1 MKLVNHQNLTQ
12 VIRDF
17 NVSRFLASILYRMS
31 MLHPDTLNLDLEIL
45 PEDDAMRISGLTHIR
60 DYINKDEQN
69 KLLDIIDQAEWSP
82 ILKRRVQHYG
92 YRYNYKKGLLT
103 SSSYLGALPDWAQSL
118 ANKFSADGLTATA
131 LDQVIVNEYK
141 PGQGI
146 TSHIDCVP
154 CFGNTIISL
163 SLGSSCIMDL
173 THSITKEKVSLFL
186 SPGTVIVLQGEARYD
201 WEHRIAAR
209 KKDKY
214 QGKDFARTRRLSVTF
229 REVLFPYK

>member
-1 MKLVNHQNLTQ
+1 M
-12 VIRDF
+12 
-17 NVSRFLASILYRMS
+17 LYQDS
-31 MLHPDTLNLDLEIL
+31 PNLDLEIP

-60 DYINKDEQN
+60 GYINKDEQN
-69 KLLDIIDQAEWSP
+69 KLINIIDQAEWSP

-92 YRYNYKKGLLT
+92 YRYDYKKGLLT

-118 ANKFSADGLTATA
+118 ANKFSADGLTAKVP
-131 LDQVIVNEYK
+131 DQVIVNEYK

-163 SLGSSCIMDL
+163 SLGSSCVMDL
-173 THSITKEKVSLFL
+173 THSLTKEKVSLFL
-186 SPGTVIVLQGEARYD
+186 LPGSVLVLQREARYD
-201 WEHRIAAR
+201 WEHSIAPR

-214 QGKDFARTRRLSVTF
+214 QGKHFVRSRRLSVTF
-229 REVLFPYK
+229 REILFPYK

>member
-1 MKLVNHQNLTQ
+1 M
-12 VIRDF
+12 
-17 NVSRFLASILYRMS
+17 LY
-31 MLHPDTLNLDLEIL
+31 PDTPNSDLEIL

-69 KLLDIIDQAEWSP
+69 KLLNIIDQAEWSP

-92 YRYNYKKGLLT
+92 YRYEYKKGLLT
-103 SSSYLGALPDWAQSL
+103 SSSYLGALPDWSQSL
-118 ANKFSADGLTATA
+118 AKKFSADGLAA
-131 LDQVIVNEYK
+131 KVPDQVIVNEYK

-146 TSHIDCVP
+146 TSHVDCVP

-163 SLGSSCIMDL
+163 SLGSSCVMDL
-173 THSITKEKVSLFL
+173 THCLTKEKVSLFL
-186 SPGTVIVLQGEARYD
+186 LPGSVLVLQRQARYD
-201 WEHRIAAR
+201 WEHSIAPR

-214 QGKDFARTRRLSVTF
+214 QGKIFVRSRRLSVTF